1 MNGGRV
7 GIANGIEGF
16 TAIMAISRVDT
27 FLFFFFL
34 LIFLPILTPDRRIFE
49 YWKLEIWETK
59 KRGGDVINDGRI
71 LLCCFEILNCV

>member
-27 FLFFFFL
+27 FLFFFFAY
-34 LIFLPILTPDRRIFE
+34 FSADF
-49 YWKLEIWETK
+49 
-59 KRGGDVINDGRI
+59 DA
-71 LLCCFEILNCV
+71 

>member
-27 FLFFFFL
+27 FLFFFF
-34 LIFLPILTPDRRIFE
+34 FAYFSADF
-49 YWKLEIWETK
+49 
-59 KRGGDVINDGRI
+59 DA
-71 LLCCFEILNCV
+71 